1 MSANIEDQIRCVA
14 REIAMRKNY
23 YPKLIARGKINA
35 AHARYEIATMQGVLE
50 TLRQVA
56 REKPLKDFQPLK
68 ASTVAHLQPR
78 QQPPSVQTKILDNEA
93 DKHLRSIQE
102 E

>member
-1 MSANIEDQIRCVA
+1 
-14 REIAMRKNY
+14 MRKGY
-23 YPKLIARGKINA
+23 YPKLVARGKLNA
-35 AHARYEIATMQGVLE
+35 ANARYEIATMQAVLE

-78 QQPPSVQTKILDNEA
+78 PQPPSVQTKILDHDA
-93 DKHLRSIQE
+93 AKHLRSIQE

>member
-1 MSANIEDQIRCVA
+1 MRKRCYPKWVA
-14 REIAMRKNY
+14 RGT
-23 YPKLIARGKINA
+23 LNA
-35 AHARYEIATMQGVLE
+35 ANAKYEIATMQAVLE

-78 QQPPSVQTKILDNEA
+78 QQPSSVQTKILDHEA
-93 DKHLRSIQE
+93 DKHLRSIRGE
-102 E
+102 